1 MLPHWLKLMKD
12 ELNVCIRPNS
22 LILRRFKGLPG
33 NTTCVDQQKIVLKKT
48 MTQAEIES
56 GYLAKVLK
64 DVLNVERWQAA
75 TATIVVANHLVRYA
89 VIPWN
94 PEIKTADEHQAYLH
108 HFFIS
113 VYGDAVA
120 SWNKCQSPAAY
131 GQNSLASAMPQALL
145 QTVHD
150 VFSPLMIRFESIQPY
165 LMHVANQAL
174 EMIKKQ
180 HLQTACWLALIAD
193 GRLCLCLM
201 IEGEWCWVKNVQQET
216 DVVAQIDMLI
226 QRERLMNNEMDKLIK
241 KGRQL
246 PMLVHWPGLPA
257 NQKIPLP
264 NHRVIKLASSKL
276 FTSDPSE
283 NHIARLIT
291 S

>member
-1 MLPHWLKLMKD
+1 VLPHWLSLMKD

-22 LILRRFKGLPG
+22 LILRRFKGWPG
-33 NTTCVDQQKIVLKKT
+33 KTTCLDQQKIVLKKT
-48 MTQAEIES
+48 MSQTEIES

-64 DVLNVERWQAA
+64 EALNVKRWQAS
-75 TATIVVANHLVRYA
+75 TATIMVANHLVRYA

-94 PEIKTADEHQAYLH
+94 PEIKTADESQAYLNH
-108 HFFIS
+108 YFVS
-113 VYGDAVA
+113 VYGEAVA
-120 SWNKCQSPAAY
+120 SWNKCQSAASY
-131 GQNSLASAMPQALL
+131 GQKSLASAMPQALL

-150 VFSPLMIRFESIQPY
+150 VFSPMMIRFESVQPY
-165 LMHVANQAL
+165 LMQVANQAL
-174 EMIKKQ
+174 AVIKKQ
-180 HLQTACWLALIAD
+180 NLQTACWLVLIAD

-226 QRERLMNNEMDKLIK
+226 QRERLMNNEIDKLIK
-241 KGRQL
+241 NGRQL
-246 PMLVHWPGLPA
+246 PMLVHWPDLPA
-257 NQKIPLP
+257 NQKIHLP

-276 FTSDPSE
+276 FTTDPAE

-291 S
+291 P

>member
-1 MLPHWLKLMKD
+1 MLPHWLSLMKD

-33 NTTCVDQQKIVLKKT
+33 KTTCVDQQKIVLKKS
-48 MTQAEIES
+48 MSQAEIES

-64 DVLNVERWQAA
+64 ETLNVERWQAS

-89 VIPWN
+89 LIPWN
-94 PEIKTADEHQAYLH
+94 PEIKTADESQAYLH
-108 HFFIS
+108 HCFIS

-131 GQNSLASAMPQALL
+131 GQKALASAMPRELL

-150 VFSPLMIRFESIQPY
+150 VFSPMLIRFNSVQPY
-165 LMHVANQAL
+165 LMTVANQAIAV
-174 EMIKKQ
+174 IKKQ
-180 HLQTACWLALIAD
+180 NLQSACWLAVIAD
-193 GRLCLCLM
+193 GRVCLCLL

-216 DVVAQIDMLI
+216 DTVAQIEMLI
-226 QRERLMNNEMDKLIK
+226 QRERLMNNEIDKLLK

-246 PMLVHWPGLPA
+246 PMLVHWPDLA
-257 NQKIPLP
+257 VNQKIHLP
-264 NHRVIKLASSKL
+264 NHRIIKLTSSKL
-276 FTSDPSE
+276 FSNDPAE
-283 NHIARLIT
+283 NQITRLIT
-291 S
+291 L